1 MGDDRELLLYSLNE
15 FREIIQRCLGIVR
28 PERLL
33 EVGGEAGLFTRTLVE
48 WSDELQFE
56 VLVVEPY
63 PSPALRDL
71 AARGNLRLIEGKSPE
86 ALSPAGACD
95 VYLLDGD
102 HNFETLAG
110 ELQALV
116 EVCGDRPFL
125 ALLHDVGWPNARRDM
140 YYGSQAGSS
149 DNPGMCMT
157 AGAVPGNSG
166 VTAWGFRGE
175 GDFAIAREEGG
186 VRNGVL
192 SAVEAF
198 LESTDG
204 YRFLRIPCL
213 FGLGVLFPV
222 DAPWAAA
229 IEAELAPYHENPLLA
244 RMEENRLTL
253 FLEVLRLQDSLAI
266 AERDLE
272 RVRLEQEEEIEDL
285 SAELLK
291 MLEDLALTTESPER
305 DPGTVDRSAEDEP
318 APLQNARR
326 VLSYDLYRAQIKAR
340 RVGSRIK
347 HNLAGR

>member
-1 MGDDRELLLYSLNE
+1 MGDDSELLLYSLNE
-15 FREIIQRCLGIVR
+15 FREIIRRCLDIVR
-28 PERLL
+28 PERLV
-33 EVGGEAGLFTRTLVE
+33 EVGGEAGHFSRTLVD

-63 PSPALRDL
+63 PSPALRNL
-71 AARGNLRLIEGKSPE
+71 AAGKNLRLIEGKSPE
-86 ALSPAGACD
+86 ALLPAGPCD

-110 ELQALV
+110 ELEALV
-116 EVCGDRPFL
+116 DVCGDRPFL
-125 ALLHDVGWPNARRDM
+125 ALLHDVAWPNARRDM
-140 YYGSQAGSS
+140 YYRGHDGPSANAGL
-149 DNPGMCMT
+149 CLT
-157 AGAVPGNSG
+157 AGVVPDNSG

-186 VRNGVL
+186 VCNGVL

-213 FGLGVLFPV
+213 FGLGLLFPA
-222 DAPWAAA
+222 DAPWAPA
-229 IEAELAPYHENPLLA
+229 IEAELSPYHENPLLA
-244 RMEENRLTL
+244 RMEKNRLTL
-253 FLEVLRLQDSLAI
+253 FFEILRLQDSLAV
-266 AERDLE
+266 AKRELE
-272 RVRLEQEEEIEDL
+272 LLRSEQEEEIEDL

-291 MLEDLALTTESPER
+291 MLEALALTTESQNVPSEVD
-305 DPGTVDRSAEDEP
+305 DPGPDGDST
-318 APLQNARR
+318 PLENARR